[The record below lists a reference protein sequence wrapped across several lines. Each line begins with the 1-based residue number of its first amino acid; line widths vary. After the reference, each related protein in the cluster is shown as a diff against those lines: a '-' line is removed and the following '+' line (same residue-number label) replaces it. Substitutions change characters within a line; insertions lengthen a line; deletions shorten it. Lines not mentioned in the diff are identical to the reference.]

1 MARRVFQCMHP
12 MVSPLSL
19 ANVLTL
25 FVAFFCLWTMS
36 PQARGGVVRLWRLAL
51 PAAFAAVVALM
62 LLSSMFD
69 ASLRHDAEWV
79 IALLLGGIIGRTRGW
94 TLSIEID
101 QRWGLV
107 RLPRTADGLVVAAG
121 VVGLALADFT
131 SAALEDPLIEPVH
144 IAAAAAFFAGFLA
157 CRALAIIVRATRA
170 PHVGL
175 NDATGG

>member
-1 MARRVFQCMHP
+1 MI
-12 MVSPLSL
+12 SPLSL

-36 PQARGGVVRLWRLAL
+36 PQARGGVVRLWRLAM

-69 ASLRHDAEWV
+69 ASLLHDAEWV
-79 IALLLGGIIGRTRGW
+79 IALLLGGFIGRTRGW
-94 TLSIEID
+94 TLPIEID
-101 QRWGLV
+101 QMWGLV
-107 RLPRTADGLVVAAG
+107 RLPRARDGLVVAMG
-121 VVGLALADFT
+121 VVGLALTDFT
-131 SAALEDPLIEPVH
+131 SAALEDAVIEPVH
-144 IAAAAAFFAGFLA
+144 VAAGSAFCAGFLA

-175 NDATGG
+175 HDATRG

>member
-1 MARRVFQCMHP
+1 MI
-12 MVSPLSL
+12 SPLSL

-36 PQARGGVVRLWRLAL
+36 PQARGGIVRLWRLAI

-69 ASLRHDAEWV
+69 ATLQHDAEWA
-79 IALLLGGIIGRTRGW
+79 IALLLGGFIGRTRGW
-94 TLSIEID
+94 TLPVEID
-101 QRWGLV
+101 RMLGLA
-107 RLPRTADGLVVAAG
+107 RLPRAVDGLVIAAG
-121 VVGLALADFT
+121 VVAVAVVDFT
-131 SAALEDPLIEPVH
+131 SSALEDALIAPVH
-144 IAAAAAFFAGFLA
+144 VAAASAFCAGFLG

-175 NDATGG
+175 HDATHG

>member
-1 MARRVFQCMHP
+1 MKRDALHRNRQMI
-12 MVSPLSL
+12 SPLSL

-36 PQARGGVVRLWRLAL
+36 PQSRGGVVRLWRLAM

-69 ASLRHDAEWV
+69 ATIVHDAEWV
-79 IALLLGGIIGRTRGW
+79 IALLLGGFIGRTRGW
-94 TLSIEID
+94 TLPVEID
-101 QRWGLV
+101 QRLGLA
-107 RLPRTADGLVVAAG
+107 RLPRAVDGLLVAGGVVA
-121 VVGLALADFT
+121 LAIIDFT
-131 SAALEDPLIEPVH
+131 SAMLEEALIEPVH
-144 IAAAAAFFAGFLA
+144 IAAGSAFCAGFLG

-175 NDATGG
+175 HDATRS